1 MTSFRDPRDTAP
13 TDPLDRLGDLALPD
27 PDPALMRADIA
38 RARDRFVTAGLSP
51 AAPEPSRI
59 ARWLSPRRLGIAGSA
74 ATASVMA
81 AFLLLPQAQLP
92 LTQMPDGSDHKAVAT
107 EGVAPEDAHS
117 VAETDMAQEAQPAP
131 APPSAASRSAAT
143 APRDVT
149 IPAAPLPEPDFPPL
163 AAAPPAGGG
172 GSAGSAGPA
181 YETASEAIASAAPVA
196 PSKTLPRLGAK
207 PRHKPGDAS
216 LVDLALPPEEEDFSG
231 SLSFSLSGD
240 QDGLYLDREEG
251 RLAIPV
257 WETAPGM
264 TIQMTDV
271 YLLPARRGFP
281 QILMM
286 KGQLGDQQPWQI
298 FRVSEDAVTFDK
310 VITDLVKPARSP
322 GQVEAILNRLP
333 PPD

>member
-1 MTSFRDPRDTAP
+1 MTSCRDPRDTAP
-13 TDPLDRLGDLALPD
+13 TDPLDRLADLALPD
-27 PDPALMRADIA
+27 PDPALMQADIA
-38 RARDRFVTAGLSP
+38 RARERFVAAGLS
-51 AAPEPSRI
+51 AAASEPSLI
-59 ARWLSPRRLGIAGSA
+59 ARWLSPLRLGMAGSA

-81 AFLLLPQAQLP
+81 AFLLLPQGQLP
-92 LTQMPDGSDHKAVAT
+92 LAQMPDGSDRKTVAA
-107 EGVAPEDAHS
+107 EGAAPEDEHA
-117 VAETDMAQEAQPAP
+117 VAQSDMAPDAVPAP
-131 APPSAASRSAAT
+131 APATAASRSAAA

-149 IPAAPLPEPDFPPL
+149 IPVAPLPEPDYPPL
-163 AAAPPAGGG
+163 AAAPPASGGN
-172 GSAGSAGPA
+172 GSARPA
-181 YETASEAIASAAPVA
+181 YEAAAEAIASAAPAA
-196 PSKTLPRLGAK
+196 PSRTLPRLGAK
-207 PRHKPGDAS
+207 PRHAPGDAA
-216 LVDLALPPEEEDFSG
+216 LVDLALPEEEAEFSG

-240 QDGLYLDREEG
+240 QDGLFLDREEG

-286 KGQLGDQQPWQI
+286 KGQLGDQEPWQI
-298 FRVSEDAVTFDK
+298 FRVSADAVTFDK